1 MLTVEKAICGYKKEV
16 VLSRL
21 SVSVDQGE
29 ILSIIGANG
38 IGKTTLFKSI
48 LGHIRL
54 ISGQILADGRD
65 LSRLNSVERA
75 KCIAYV
81 PQAHVP
87 PFPFRVI
94 DVAVMGRTAHLKLFS
109 KPSEADIRIAAEA
122 LKITN
127 IEGLYDKTYTRIS
140 GGERQL
146 VLIARAIAQEAK
158 ILIMDEPMA
167 NLDFGNQLRI
177 MEQIR
182 QLASLGLS
190 VIYTTHNPEHAFH
203 CSDKVLAIK
212 GKTDFVQGSAEE
224 VITDTLLQE
233 IYQIKA
239 EVKEVLLEKRS
250 IRVCVPAG

>member
-1 MLTVEKAICGYKKEV
+1 MLIVEKAVCGYKKEV
-16 VLSRL
+16 VLNRL
-21 SVSVDQGE
+21 SVSVERGE

-38 IGKTTLFKSI
+38 IGKTTLFRTI
-48 LGHIRL
+48 LGHIKL

-65 LSRLNSVERA
+65 TSQLSSGERA
-75 KCIAYV
+75 RLIAYV

-94 DVAVMGRTAHLKLFS
+94 DVVVMGRTAHLKLFS
-109 KPSEADIRIAAEA
+109 KPSEADIEIAANA
-122 LKITN
+122 LKMTN
-127 IEGLYDKTYTRIS
+127 IEELYDKAYTQIS

-182 QLASLGLS
+182 LLASFGLT

-203 CSDKVLAIK
+203 CSNKVLAIK
-212 GKTDFVQGSAEE
+212 GKSDFVQGNAKE
-224 VITDTLLQE
+224 VITDILLQE

-239 EVKEVLLEKRS
+239 EVKEVWLENKS
-250 IRVCVPAG
+250 IRVCVPVG